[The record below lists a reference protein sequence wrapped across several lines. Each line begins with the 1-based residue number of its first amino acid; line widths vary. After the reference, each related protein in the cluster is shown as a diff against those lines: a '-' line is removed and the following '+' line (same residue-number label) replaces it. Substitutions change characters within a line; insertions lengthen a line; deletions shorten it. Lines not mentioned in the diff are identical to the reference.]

1 MINLA
6 STQKRSSTTG
16 KKRGRPPSKAKSN
29 RGAYKK
35 QRDHIFALDIGTR
48 TVVGIVGIK
57 KDDKFVIIAAESV
70 PHPKRAMMD
79 GQIEDISQVAG
90 TVSEVKVTLEKRLRM
105 RLERVS
111 IAAAGR
117 ALKTHR
123 ITAQHNIDSKDI
135 ITKELLKSLEIMTIG
150 RAQEELENEDRD
162 GNTFY
167 PVGHS
172 VVDYWLDDYKI
183 SNLVGHKGQV
193 AKIEIIAAFLPNP
206 VIESLYAVMDE
217 CSLTVEALTLEP
229 IAAMNV
235 IIPKEIRL
243 INIALVDIGAGTAD
257 IAITRDG
264 SVVAYAMTTIA
275 GDEITEEIIRKYL
288 VDFETA
294 EQMKS
299 DAGKDIITYKDI
311 FGIEH
316 SVSTKIFYESLV
328 SVIDLVAETIIDN
341 IIAINGGPPA
351 AVFLIGGG
359 GQIATLCE
367 VFAKRLELP
376 ENRVAVG
383 GNDFLRD
390 VDTGDLTITGPEFV
404 TPIGIAVTSTLGQC
418 YDFSTIT
425 LNDEPMQVFDTRDL
439 TILNLLTI
447 SGYSPRKIFGRSG
460 RSLVFTLNGEKKIIK
475 GAPFTPSQIYLNG
488 ELSPIDS
495 PIAQGDVIKI
505 IPAINGDDGSIT
517 IGDLTG
523 DVPTGSIFIDDM
535 EYHIGA
541 RCTVNGE
548 DADTDYQIAEG
559 DTVEIVKIN
568 TLGAIISSLKLGRM
582 MVADDIV
589 FTRNGEK
596 IDENTA
602 LNVGDKITTSQ
613 KDLADDTPAKA
624 ENIADKK
631 ANADSIIRI
640 TLNGRMVELP
650 YDKDDP
656 PLFLELLNFTDID
669 PQNPKGNI
677 IVTLNGK
684 IASYVDMLSDGDI
697 AEIKWA
703 IP

>member
-1 MINLA
+1 MA
-6 STQKRSSTTG
+6 STQKGKSTTG

-35 QRDHIFALDIGTR
+35 QKDHIFALDIGTR

-57 KDDKFVIIAAESV
+57 QDDKFIVIAAESV
-70 PHPKRAMMD
+70 PHPKRAMID
-79 GQIEDISQVAG
+79 GQIENISQVAKIV
-90 TVSEVKVTLEKRLRM
+90 TEVKSTLEKRLRM

-123 ITAQHNIDSKDI
+123 ITAQHDVEGRGV
-135 ITKELLKSLEIMTIG
+135 ITEELLKSLEIMTIG
-150 RAQEELENEDRD
+150 KAQEELEGENKGD
-162 GNTFY
+162 NTFY

-193 AKIEIIAAFLPNP
+193 AKIEVIAAFLPNP
-206 VIESLYAVMDE
+206 VIESLYAVMEE
-217 CSLTVEALTLEP
+217 CSLKVEALTLEP

-288 VDFETA
+288 VDFKTA
-294 EQMKS
+294 EQMKA
-299 DAGKDIITYKDI
+299 DASEDIITYKDI

-316 SVSTKIFYESLV
+316 NISTKNFYESLV

-359 GQIATLCE
+359 GQIATLCD
-367 VFAKRLELP
+367 VFAKRLQLP

-390 VDTGDLTITGPEFV
+390 VETGDLSIIGPEFV

-425 LNDEPMQVFDTRDL
+425 LNDEPIRIFDTKDL

-460 RSLVFTLNGEKKIIK
+460 KSLTFTLNGKKKTIK
-475 GAPFTPSQIYLNG
+475 GSPFTPSEIYLNG
-488 ELSPIDS
+488 QPSSIDS
-495 PIAQGDVIKI
+495 PIAQGDEIKI
-505 IPAINGDDGSIT
+505 IPAINGKDSSIT
-517 IGDLTG
+517 IADLTSNIP
-523 DVPTGSIFIDDM
+523 VGSVFIDDI
-535 EYHIGA
+535 EYDIGA
-541 RCTVNGE
+541 NFTVNDKE
-548 DADTDYQIAEG
+548 VDCDYQIIEG
-559 DTVEIVKIN
+559 DVVQIEKIN
-568 TLGAIISSLKLGRM
+568 TLSEVISSLKLGNM
-582 MVADDIV
+582 MVTDNII
-589 FTRNGEK
+589 FTRNGEV
-596 IDENTA
+596 IDENTS
-602 LNVGDKITTSQ
+602 LNVGDKITTKQ
-613 KDLADDTPAKA
+613 KESAVKASAKVGNGPL
-624 ENIADKK
+624 EEFKSSNK
-631 ANADSIIRI
+631 IRI

-650 YDKDDP
+650 FDEKDP
-656 PLFLELLNFTDID
+656 PLFLELLNYTDID
-669 PQNPKGNI
+669 PQNPKGD
-677 IVTLNGK
+677 IVLTLNGK
-684 IASYVDMLSDGDI
+684 VASYVDALNDGDI
-697 AEIKWA
+697 AMIKWSM
-703 IP
+703 P

>member
-1 MINLA
+1 MA
-6 STQKRSSTTG
+6 STQKGKSTTG

-29 RGAYKK
+29 RGAYRK
-35 QRDHIFALDIGTR
+35 QKNHIFALDIGTR
-48 TVVGIVGIK
+48 TVVGIVGYK
-57 KDDKFVIIAAESV
+57 EDDKFIVIAAESV
-70 PHPKRAMMD
+70 EHPKRAMID
-79 GQIEDISQVAG
+79 GQIENISQVAKIV
-90 TVSEVKVTLEKRLRM
+90 TEVKSTLEKRLRM

-123 ITAQHNIDSKDI
+123 ITAQHDVEGRGV
-135 ITKELLKSLEIMTIG
+135 ITEELLKSLEIMTIG
-150 RAQEELENEDRD
+150 KAQEELEGENKDD
-162 GNTFY
+162 NTFY

-206 VIESLYAVMDE
+206 VIESLYAVMEE
-217 CSLTVEALTLEP
+217 CFLNVEALTLEP

-288 VDFETA
+288 VDFKTA
-294 EQMKS
+294 EQMKA
-299 DAGKDIITYKDI
+299 DASEDIITYKDI

-316 SVSTKIFYESLV
+316 SISTKNFYESLI

-390 VDTGDLTITGPEFV
+390 VETGDLTIKGPEFV

-425 LNDEPMQVFDTRDL
+425 LNDEPMRIFDTKDL

-460 RSLVFTLNGEKKIIK
+460 KSLTFTLNGERNTIK
-475 GAPFTPSQIYLNG
+475 GTPFTPSQIYLNG
-488 ELSPIDS
+488 QQSSIDS
-495 PIAQGDVIKI
+495 PISQGDEIRI
-505 IPAINGDDGSIT
+505 IPAINGKDSSMT
-517 IGDLTG
+517 IADLTS
-523 DVPTGSIFIDDM
+523 DIPTGSVFIDGI
-535 EYHIGA
+535 EYDIGA
-541 RCTVNGE
+541 NCTVNGSE
-548 DADTDYQIAEG
+548 VNGSYQIAEG
-559 DTVEIVKIN
+559 DTVEVVEIN
-568 TLGAIISSLKLGRM
+568 TLREIISSLKLGRM
-582 MVADDIV
+582 MVTDDII
-589 FTRNGEK
+589 FSRNGEV
-596 IDENTA
+596 IDENTS
-602 LNVGDKITTSQ
+602 LNVGDEITTTQ
-613 KDLADDTPAKA
+613 KKPATGEAVKA
-624 ENIADKK
+624 ENPPVAGIK
-631 ANADSIIRI
+631 ASRKIRI
-640 TLNGRMVELP
+640 TLNGRIIELP
-650 YDKDDP
+650 FDEKDP

-669 PQNPKGNI
+669 PQNPRGDI
-677 IVTLNGK
+677 ILTLNGK
-684 IASYVDMLSDGDI
+684 VASYVDALNDGDI
-697 AEIKWA
+697 AVIKWA
-703 IP
+703 MS

>member
-1 MINLA
+1 MA
-6 STQKRSSTTG
+6 STQKGKSTAG
-16 KKRGRPPSKAKSN
+16 KRRGRPPSKGTSN

-35 QRDHIFALDIGTR
+35 QKDHIFALDIGTR

-57 KDDKFVIIAAESV
+57 KDDKFVVIAAESV
-70 PHPKRAMMD
+70 PHPKRAMID
-79 GQIEDISQVAG
+79 GQIENISQVAKI
-90 TVSEVKVTLEKRLRM
+90 VAEVKLTLEKRLRM
-105 RLERVS
+105 RLERVC

-117 ALKTHR
+117 ALKTQR
-123 ITAQHNIDSKDI
+123 ITAQHDVEGKGN
-135 ITKELLKSLEIMTIG
+135 ITKELLKSMEIMTIG
-150 RAQEELENEDRD
+150 KAQEELEGKNNDD
-162 GNTFY
+162 STFY

-206 VIESLYAVMDE
+206 VIESLYAVMEE
-217 CSLTVEALTLEP
+217 CSLKVEALTLEP

-288 VDFETA
+288 VDFKTA
-294 EQMKS
+294 EQMKA
-299 DAGKDIITYKDI
+299 DASEDIITYKDI

-316 SVSTKIFYESLV
+316 SISSKNFYESLM

-367 VFAKRLELP
+367 VFARRLELP

-404 TPIGIAVTSTLGQC
+404 TPIGIAVTSTLGQS

-425 LNDEPMQVFDTRDL
+425 LNDEPMRIFDTKDL

-460 RSLVFTLNGEKKIIK
+460 KSLTFTLNGEKKTIK
-475 GAPFTPSQIYLNG
+475 GTPFTPSQIYLN
-488 ELSPIDS
+488 EQLSSIDA
-495 PIAQGDVIKI
+495 PIAQGDVIRI
-505 IPAINGDDGSIT
+505 VPA
-517 IGDLTG
+517 
-523 DVPTGSIFIDDM
+523 
-535 EYHIGA
+535 
-541 RCTVNGE
+541 VNGE
-548 DADTDYQIAEG
+548 DSSVTIADLTAGIPSGSVFIDGIEYDIGAIPTVNGNTAESKYQIAEG
-559 DTVEIVKIN
+559 DVVQIEKVN
-568 TLGAIISSLKLGRM
+568 TLSEIISSLKLGNM
-582 MVADDIV
+582 MVTDNIT
-589 FTRNGEK
+589 FMRRGEV
-596 IDENTA
+596 IDENTS
-602 LNVGDKITTSQ
+602 LNSGDEITTSQ
-613 KDLADDTPAKA
+613 KSPTIKETIKVEEPPVIEVNTSSD
-624 ENIADKK
+624 
-631 ANADSIIRI
+631 DSIHI

-650 YDKDDP
+650 FDEKDP

-669 PQNPKGNI
+669 PQNPKGEI
-677 IVTLNGK
+677 ILTLNGK
-684 IASYVDMLSDGDI
+684 VASYVDMLSDGDV
-697 AEIKWA
+697 AVIKWA
-703 IP
+703 LP